1 MRDPSATPRF
11 EHLYS
16 AAREPLARYLARRAA
31 PDAVE
36 DLFAEV
42 MTTAW
47 RRLDD
52 IPADAEV
59 PWLYGTARRVL
70 ANHRRA
76 NGRLSRLME
85 RLSLVAPSGD
95 LGPLPAGA
103 DLDLAS
109 AMAGLAPDD
118 AEVLRL
124 WAWEDLA
131 PREIAVVMGI
141 TPNAASIR
149 LHRAKARLRTRLER
163 DTETAAGSAAN
174 QHVDAGK
181 MVPVAGHL
189 PGVERKEAR

>member
-1 MRDPSATPRF
+1 MRDPLAAQRF
-11 EHLYS
+11 DRLYA

-36 DLFAEV
+36 DLFAEI

-47 RRLDD
+47 RRLDG
-52 IPADAEV
+52 IPVDAEV

-76 NGRLSRLME
+76 NGRLGRLME
-85 RLSLVAPSGD
+85 RLSLVERAADP
-95 LGPLPAGA
+95 GPLRAGPDA
-103 DLDLAS
+103 DLAS

-118 AEVLRL
+118 AEILRL

-163 DTETAAGSAAN
+163 EGRVAAGETPVP
-174 QHVDAGK
+174 HRDAGK

>member
-1 MRDPSATPRF
+1 MRDPSAALRF
-11 EHLYS
+11 ERLYA
-16 AAREPLARYLARRAA
+16 AAREPLARYLVRRAA
-31 PDAVE
+31 PDVVE

-76 NGRLSRLME
+76 NGRLGRLME
-85 RLSLVAPSGD
+85 RLSLVAPTADPGV
-95 LGPLPAGA
+95 LPAGGDA
-103 DLDLAS
+103 DLTS

-131 PREIAVVMGI
+131 PREIAVVLGI

-163 DTETAAGSAAN
+163 DDETAAAGATS
-174 QHVDAGK
+174 QRLDAGK